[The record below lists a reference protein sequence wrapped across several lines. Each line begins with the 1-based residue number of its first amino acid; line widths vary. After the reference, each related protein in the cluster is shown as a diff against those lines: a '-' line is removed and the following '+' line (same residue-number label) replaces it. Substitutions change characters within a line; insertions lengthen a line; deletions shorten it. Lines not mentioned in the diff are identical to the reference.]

1 MDQMNGSNNASKGK
15 IIVKQQIQRQK
26 ILDGRYEDLNCLDP
40 NYIHVWT
47 DGGGNCGKISI
58 GIVIVER
65 GHIKTTHGEF
75 LHDHSTNN
83 VAELT
88 AILRGLQ
95 LVKNKHKL
103 VKIYSDSSYS
113 LNSIV
118 GNYNGRKNRELIE
131 QIVNY
136 VKNYPEKIIFVKV
149 KGHNKLLFNE
159 MADSIA
165 SSLLQLQIGVG
176 KRCTLA
182 VKVKRHKNG

>member
-1 MDQMNGSNNASKGK
+1 MNQRKGHNNTSQGK
-15 IIVKQQIQRQK
+15 IIVKSQEPRQE
-26 ILDGRYEDLNCLDP
+26 ILDGRYEDLRCIDP
-40 NYIHVWT
+40 NFVHVFT

-65 GHIKTTHGEF
+65 GYIKTTHGEF
-75 LHDHSTNN
+75 LAEHSTNN

-95 LVKNKHKL
+95 LVKNRHKP
-103 VKIYSDSSYS
+103 VKIYSDSNYS

-118 GNYNGRKNRELIE
+118 GNYNGRKNRELIN
-131 QIVNY
+131 QIVKY
-136 VKNYPEKIIFVKV
+136 VENYPEEITFVKV

-165 SSLLQLQIGVG
+165 SSLLQLQVRVG

-182 VKVKRHKNG
+182 VKEARS